1 MSFAGYCTLII
12 LIACEAP
19 AGRAALAGRALARA
33 TQRMSLLD
41 AAQRGHAKAVQSIC
55 DSRRYARQAALR
67 GELDSTA
74 LHAACEHGHEAV
86 ARILLQRSR
95 DLLDVPNRL
104 CQTPLHLSCER
115 GHLSCARLLVD
126 AAADDAHRLQS
137 LLDSADSSG
146 LTPLMRASVSGSA
159 PLVELLVSR
168 GAALDRIDQVGM
180 TALFRACIAGHTAC
194 LELLLAARATLQPNV
209 EGAKPLVAVLQRV
222 RLLLA
227 ILSAHLCALSLHA
240 LQALSARPHC
250 TLSAH
255 AAPSAPGGAGRWPAR
270 VRRQG
275 A

>member
-1 MSFAGYCTLII
+1 
-12 LIACEAP
+12 
-19 AGRAALAGRALARA
+19 
-33 TQRMSLLD
+33 MSLLD
-41 AAQRGHAKAVQSIC
+41 AALLGHAKAVQTIC

-86 ARILLQRSR
+86 VRILLQRSR
-95 DLLDVPNRL
+95 ELLDVPNRL

-126 AAADDAHRLQS
+126 AAAEDAHCR

-146 LTPLMRASVSGSA
+146 LTPLMRASVGGSA
-159 PLVELLVSR
+159 SLVELLVSR

-180 TALFRACIAGHTAC
+180 TALFRTCVAGHTAC
-194 LELLLAARATLQPNV
+194 LDLLLAARATLQPNA

-222 RLLLA
+222 RPHA
-227 ILSAHLCALSLHA
+227 RYSLCISLRPLCTPSKSSLHP
-240 LQALSARPHC
+240 LC
-250 TLSAH
+250 TPLLH
-255 AAPSAPGGAGRWPAR
+255 PLCTPSVPGGGGRRPAR
-270 VRRQG
+270 VRREG

>member
-1 MSFAGYCTLII
+1 
-12 LIACEAP
+12 
-19 AGRAALAGRALARA
+19 
-33 TQRMSLLD
+33 MSLLD

-146 LTPLMRASVSGSA
+146 LTPLMRASVGGSA

-180 TALFRACIAGHTAC
+180 TALFRACIAGHAAC
-194 LELLLAARATLQPNV
+194 LDLLLAARATLQPNV

-227 ILSAHLCALSLHA
+227 ILSAHLCALSLCTPSKPSLHA
-240 LQALSARPHC
+240 LTAPSLHLLCTLCTFCARRSRELAGTSAPSGCVRRCGCTRALS
-250 TLSAH
+250 
-255 AAPSAPGGAGRWPAR
+255 
-270 VRRQG
+270 
-275 A
+275 

>member
-1 MSFAGYCTLII
+1 
-12 LIACEAP
+12 
-19 AGRAALAGRALARA
+19 
-33 TQRMSLLD
+33 MSLLD

-104 CQTPLHLSCER
+104 GQTPLHLSCER

-146 LTPLMRASVSGSA
+146 LTPLMRASVGGSA

-194 LELLLAARATLQPNV
+194 LDLLLAARATLQPNV

-240 LQALSARPHC
+240 LQALTARPHC
-250 TLSAH
+250 TLSAPS
-255 AAPSAPGGAGRWPAR
+255 APSAPGGAGRWPAR